1 MKRRFTAPLFGAAI
15 ALLSVAATTQTAT
28 AATATKIIFPKGS
41 YCASYSGDFSKTK
54 TYSLYLLKNQ
64 DFEVKAANMED
75 GIRIRDARGVL
86 RGQWIDDNTYRIH
99 TRMKGLHYVTVRSPY
114 GDQQVEFCAY

>member
-15 ALLSVAATTQTAT
+15 ALLSLAATTQTAT

-54 TYSLYLLKNQ
+54 TY
-64 DFEVKAANMED
+64 
-75 GIRIRDARGVL
+75 
-86 RGQWIDDNTYRIH
+86 
-99 TRMKGLHYVTVRSPY
+99 
-114 GDQQVEFCAY
+114 